1 MPICVKVKSIILT
14 DGCGQTLLVY
24 RDKMTEDSF
33 IHRCDNVD
41 RCESKYGKGHAGIV
55 HTEQK
60 VYFHINTLF
69 TNIGDRVIIA
79 S

>member
-1 MPICVKVKSIILT
+1 MLPARVPT

-24 RDKMTEDSF
+24 RDKMYDKMTEDSF

-55 HTEQK
+55 YTQQK
-60 VYFHINTLF
+60 VYFHINTVF
-69 TNIGDRVIIA
+69 TNIGDRVIID